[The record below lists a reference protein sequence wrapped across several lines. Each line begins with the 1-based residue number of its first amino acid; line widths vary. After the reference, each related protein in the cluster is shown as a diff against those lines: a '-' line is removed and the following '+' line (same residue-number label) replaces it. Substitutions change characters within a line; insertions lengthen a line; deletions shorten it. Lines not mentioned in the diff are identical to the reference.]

1 MLLPSFEYHQPG
13 RLGEVIEMLDP
24 YGGRARL
31 LAGGT
36 DLLVNMKKKTVTPDH
51 VVALEDISELRE
63 IIDSKNRIS
72 IGSMV
77 TAATIAQSRAMAEIF
92 PLLSQAAGCLGSPQ
106 VRNRATIGGNL
117 STARPAADLPLPLLA
132 LGAQA
137 VLESSAGKRTVS
149 LDQFFL
155 GPGQTVARPE
165 EVMTAVVVDRPEPG
179 TGGGY
184 VKLGLRRAL
193 EISLV
198 NVAAVITMESD
209 GKTIK
214 AARVALGAVAPTP
227 VRSPR
232 AEKALAGCRAGY
244 DAFVRA
250 GLEAAQDARPITDHR
265 GSAEYRR
272 EMVAVLTRRALQQAW
287 ERAFRQ

>member
-13 RLGEVIEMLDP
+13 SLREIFEVLDH
-24 YGGRARL
+24 YGARARV

-36 DLLVNMKKKTVTPDH
+36 DLLVTMKKKTVTPEH
-51 VVALEDISELRE
+51 VVALEGIPELTE
-63 IIDSKNRIS
+63 IINSHNRIS

-77 TAATIAQSRAMAEIF
+77 TAATLAHSHTITEIL
-92 PLLSQAAGCLGSPQ
+92 PVLGHGAGCLGSPQ

-117 STARPAADLPLPLLA
+117 CTARPAADLPPPLLA
-132 LGAQA
+132 LGAQV
-137 VLESSAGKRTVS
+137 VLESGVGKRIVP
-149 LDQFFL
+149 LDLFFL

-165 EVMTAVVVDRPEPG
+165 EVMTAVVVDQPEPG

-209 GKTIK
+209 GRTIK
-214 AARVALGAVAPTP
+214 AARVTLGAVAPTP
-227 VRSPR
+227 IRSPG
-232 AEKALAGCRAGY
+232 AEKVLVGSKAGH
-244 DAFVRA
+244 DVFEKA
-250 GLEAAQDARPITDHR
+250 GLEAAQDAQPITDHR

-272 EMVAVLTRRALQQAW
+272 EMVAVLTGRALQQAW
-287 ERAFRQ
+287 ERASRQ